1 MPMTRVV
8 MPQLGESVHEG
19 TISKWLV
26 KPGDK
31 VVEFEPMLE
40 VDTDK
45 VSAEVPSPVTGILR
59 EILAKEGET
68 VQAGAEIAVVEVGGD
83 GETAAPAPTASEPK
97 KTETKKETPVAE
109 TAEAPAPAPTASEPK
124 KTETKK
130 ATPAAETAEPPAPAP
145 TASEPKET
153 ETKKETPVAE
163 TAEPPAPAPADG
175 AAAVKAEAAPAPEA
189 KDESPAEAP
198 APAPADG
205 AAAVK
210 AEAAPAPEAKDES
223 PPEIP
228 SPAQEEGPEPAPPL
242 ATGEHRYS
250 PAVQMVASELKVDL
264 SKISGTGIGGR
275 VTKKDVQDFAASAK
289 DAPTAPVAPSAAAAA
304 GQGDQVVQLTRV
316 RRLIAENM
324 SRSKSTIP
332 HAWQTQEADMSGVVA
347 NRAANKVAFQTQE
360 GFSLTYLPYVMAA
373 AVSALREHR
382 EVNST
387 FNETELIVHRD
398 INLGVSVGLED
409 TLVVPVV
416 RRADGL
422 SIAGLARAVN
432 DIATRARSKQLKADD
447 LAGAT
452 FTVNNSGT
460 FGTLFSYSVIN
471 PGQAGIL
478 TMEAIVDRPMAV
490 GGMIGIKPMM
500 YLCFSFDHRV
510 LDGLQAARF
519 LVSCRKWLEAV
530 TVESP
535 IY

>member
-1 MPMTRVV
+1 MAGTTKRVV

-45 VSAEVPSPVTGILR
+45 VSAEVPAPVTGILK

-83 GETAAPAPTASEPK
+83 
-97 KTETKKETPVAE
+97 TE
-109 TAEAPAPAPTASEPK
+109 AEAPAAAAGTEAAPPAATPEAEASAPLPATTTAPAAASPEARAPATAPKAEVPTPDGGAAPAAK
-124 KTETKK
+124 AA
-130 ATPAAETAEPPAPAP
+130 ATPAPPAATRDEAPAA
-145 TASEPKET
+145 TSEPVE
-153 ETKKETPVAE
+153 
-163 TAEPPAPAPADG
+163 
-175 AAAVKAEAAPAPEA
+175 APAPE
-189 KDESPAEAP
+189 P
-198 APAPADG
+198 
-205 AAAVK
+205 
-210 AEAAPAPEAKDES
+210 
-223 PPEIP
+223 
-228 SPAQEEGPEPAPPL
+228 

-250 PAVQMVASELKVDL
+250 PAVQMVASELRVDL
-264 SKISGTGIGGR
+264 TKVTGTGIGGR

-289 DAPTAPVAPSAAAAA
+289 SAPEARASAPEAPAALGA
-304 GQGDQVVQLTRV
+304 GDQVVQLTRV

-347 NRAANKVAFQTQE
+347 NRAANKAAFQKQE

-373 AVSALREHR
+373 AAAALREHP

-387 FNETELIVHRD
+387 FNETELILHRD

-447 LAGAT
+447 LTGGT

-478 TMEAIVDRPMAV
+478 TMEAIVDRPVAV
-490 GGMIGIKPMM
+490 DGMIGIKPMM

-510 LDGLQAARF
+510 LDGLLAARF

-530 TVESP
+530 DADRPV
-535 IY
+535 Y

>member
-1 MPMTRVV
+1 MGKTTRVV

-45 VSAEVPSPVTGILR
+45 VNAEVPAPVTGILR

-68 VQAGAEIAVVEVGGD
+68 VQAGAEIAVVEVGAD
-83 GETAAPAPTASEPK
+83 GSDEAVAAAPEP
-97 KTETKKETPVAE
+97 PVAAAAVAAPKASPE
-109 TAEAPAPAPTASEPK
+109 VAPATPEAPAPSPAV
-124 KTETKK
+124 
-130 ATPAAETAEPPAPAP
+130 ATPK
-145 TASEPKET
+145 ASPRAVAVPSQT
-153 ETKKETPVAE
+153 EG
-163 TAEPPAPAPADG
+163 ADG
-175 AAAVKAEAAPAPEA
+175 AGGPG
-189 KDESPAEAP
+189 
-198 APAPADG
+198 DG
-205 AAAVK
+205 PKSAT
-210 AEAAPAPEAKDES
+210 
-223 PPEIP
+223 
-228 SPAQEEGPEPAPPL
+228 APPPAKL
-242 ATGEHRYS
+242 ETGEHRYS
-250 PAVQMVASELKVDL
+250 PAVQMQASELKVDL
-264 SKISGTGIGGR
+264 SKVAGTGIGGR
-275 VTKKDVQDFAASAK
+275 VTKKDVQDFAAQPKAVAAS
-289 DAPTAPVAPSAAAAA
+289 PVPVATP
-304 GQGDQVVQLTRV
+304 GEGDQVVQLTRV

-324 SRSKSTIP
+324 VRSKSTIP

-347 NRAANKVAFQTQE
+347 NRAANKAAFQKQE

-373 AVSALREHR
+373 ATAALREHLGA
-382 EVNST
+382 NAT
-387 FNETELIVHRD
+387 FNETEIIVHRD
-398 INLGVSVGLED
+398 INLGISVGLED
-409 TLVVPVV
+409 TLIVPVV

-432 DIATRARSKQLKADD
+432 DLATRARNKQLKADD

-478 TMEAIVDRPMAV
+478 TMEAIVERPVAV
-490 GGMIGIKPMM
+490 SGMIGIKPMM

-519 LVSCRKWLEAV
+519 ITSCRKWLEAV
-530 TVESP
+530 TAESP

>member
-1 MPMTRVV
+1 MAGKTTRVV

-26 KPGDK
+26 KVGDK

-45 VSAEVPSPVTGILR
+45 VNAEVPAPVTGILR

-83 GETAAPAPTASEPK
+83 ESNGSDGKAPATTEAPTPAPPVASPKASTEKAPAEKAPPAQPKQEPASEP
-97 KTETKKETPVAE
+97 P
-109 TAEAPAPAPTASEPK
+109 
-124 KTETKK
+124 
-130 ATPAAETAEPPAPAP
+130 
-145 TASEPKET
+145 PKE
-153 ETKKETPVAE
+153 
-163 TAEPPAPAPADG
+163 
-175 AAAVKAEAAPAPEA
+175 EAAQTPPQTV
-189 KDESPAEAP
+189 P
-198 APAPADG
+198 
-205 AAAVK
+205 
-210 AEAAPAPEAKDES
+210 S
-223 PPEIP
+223 PPSGAGRAQGAP
-228 SPAQEEGPEPAPPL
+228 SNETVRERGAEE
-242 ATGEHRYS
+242 ATTQPKLEAGEHRFS
-250 PAVQMVASELKVDL
+250 PAVQMQASELKVDL
-264 SKISGTGIGGR
+264 SQVAGTGIGGR
-275 VTKKDVQDFAASAK
+275 VTKKDVQDFASRPKAAPAAP
-289 DAPTAPVAPSAAAAA
+289 APTATTGA
-304 GQGDQVVQLTRV
+304 GDQVVPLTRV

-324 SRSKSTIP
+324 TRSKATIP

-347 NRAANKVAFQTQE
+347 NRAANKAAFQKQE

-373 AVSALREHR
+373 AASALREHSQ
-382 EVNST
+382 VNAT
-387 FNETELIVHRD
+387 FNEAELIIHRD

-422 SIAGLARAVN
+422 SLAGLARAIN
-432 DIATRARSKQLKADD
+432 DVAMRARNKQLKADD

-478 TMEAIVDRPMAV
+478 TMEAIVDRPVAV
-490 GGMIGIKPMM
+490 DGMIGIKPMM

-519 LVSCRKWLEAV
+519 LTSCRKWLEAV
-530 TVESP
+530 SP
-535 IY
+535 ETPVY

>member
-1 MPMTRVV
+1 MAGKSTRVV

-26 KPGDK
+26 KPGDQ

-45 VSAEVPSPVTGILR
+45 VSAEVPAPVTGIRR
-59 EILAKEGET
+59 EILAKEGQT
-68 VQAGAEIAVVEVGGD
+68 VQAGAEIAVVEVGGE
-83 GETAAPAPTASEPK
+83 GEAPTSSPQGGEVAQSAGGGEARKTDSKKAAPAA
-97 KTETKKETPVAE
+97 
-109 TAEAPAPAPTASEPK
+109 
-124 KTETKK
+124 
-130 ATPAAETAEPPAPAP
+130 ATPET
-145 TASEPKET
+145 
-153 ETKKETPVAE
+153 
-163 TAEPPAPAPADG
+163 PAPAPAAPAPNAETETQPPPAPK
-175 AAAVKAEAAPAPEA
+175 AAAAPAE
-189 KDESPAEAP
+189 
-198 APAPADG
+198 
-205 AAAVK
+205 
-210 AEAAPAPEAKDES
+210 
-223 PPEIP
+223 
-228 SPAQEEGPEPAPPL
+228 QLEG
-242 ATGEHRYS
+242 GEHRYS
-250 PAVQMVASELKVDL
+250 PAVQMIASELKVDL
-264 SKISGTGIGGR
+264 SKIDGTGLGGR
-275 VTKKDVQDFAASAK
+275 VTKKDVQDFAVSAK
-289 DAPTAPVAPSAAAAA
+289 AAPAAKPATAAAPSE
-304 GQGDQVVQLTRV
+304 GDEVVQLTRV

-324 SRSKSTIP
+324 TRSKTTIP
-332 HAWQTQEADMSGVVA
+332 HAWQTQEVDMSGVVA
-347 NRAANKVAFQTQE
+347 NRAANKAAFQKQE

-373 AVSALREHR
+373 TVSALREHPH
-382 EVNST
+382 VNST

-432 DIATRARSKQLKADD
+432 DVATRARTKQLKADD
-447 LAGAT
+447 LTGGT

-478 TMEAIVDRPMAV
+478 TMEAIVERPVAV
-490 GGMIGIKPMM
+490 EGMIGVKPMM

-530 TVESP
+530 NAESP

>member
-1 MPMTRVV
+1 MAKTTRVV

-19 TISKWLV
+19 TISRWLV

-45 VSAEVPSPVTGILR
+45 VSAEVPAPVSGILR

-68 VQAGAEIAVVEVGGD
+68 VQAGAEIAVVEVGSD
-83 GETAAPAPTASEPK
+83 GEVAA
-97 KTETKKETPVAE
+97 TPG
-109 TAEAPAPAPTASEPK
+109 APAPAPKAVAPAPAPK
-124 KTETKK
+124 
-130 ATPAAETAEPPAPAP
+130 AAAAAAPAAPKPEAAQPAPQPPAPAP
-145 TASEPKET
+145 VATT
-153 ETKKETPVAE
+153 E
-163 TAEPPAPAPADG
+163 
-175 AAAVKAEAAPAPEA
+175 
-189 KDESPAEAP
+189 S
-198 APAPADG
+198 
-205 AAAVK
+205 
-210 AEAAPAPEAKDES
+210 
-223 PPEIP
+223 
-228 SPAQEEGPEPAPPL
+228 
-242 ATGEHRYS
+242 GEHRYS
-250 PAVQMVASELKVDL
+250 PAVQMQAAELKVDL
-264 SKISGTGIGGR
+264 SKVHGTGIGGR
-275 VTKKDVQDFAASAK
+275 VTKKDVEDFAK
-289 DAPTAPVAPSAAAAA
+289 AAAAA
-304 GQGDQVVQLTRV
+304 PPARAVEPAAKPSEGDQVVQLTRV

-324 SRSKSTIP
+324 TRSKTTIP

-347 NRAANKVAFQTQE
+347 NRHANKGAFQKQE

-373 AVSALREHR
+373 TISALREHP

-387 FNETELIVHRD
+387 FNETELVVHRD

-409 TLVVPVV
+409 TLVVPVI

-432 DIATRARSKQLKADD
+432 DVATRARNKQLKADD
-447 LAGAT
+447 LSGGT

-478 TMEAIVDRPMAV
+478 TMEAIVERPVAV
-490 GGMIGIKPMM
+490 NGMIGIKPMM

-510 LDGLQAARF
+510 LDGLMAARF
-519 LVSCRKWLEAV
+519 LTSCRKWLESV
-530 TVESP
+530 NLELP